1 MTYKCLFQ
9 ESIYLSSNFRVHPYV
24 DCKCDLEG
32 SIGNNCDYDGNC
44 TCANGN
50 VIGDK
55 CNSCADGFY
64 GFPQCTQG
72 RQLCKIFYILKHALL
87 LSRVGF
93 VFGCSTLLKNIPKE
107 IFIQR

>member
-1 MTYKCLFQ
+1 MPFQ
-9 ESIYLSSNFRVHPYV
+9 ESIYLSSYFRLHPYV

-32 SIGNNCDYDGNC
+32 SIGKNCDDYGKC
-44 TCANGN
+44 TCANEN

-72 RQLCKIFYILKHALL
+72 RQFCKIFCIEKHALIL
-87 LSRVGF
+87 VESWF
-93 VFGCSTLLKNIPKE
+93 CAN
-107 IFIQR
+107 